1 MRTED
6 NIMSLCNTATCIGAF
21 VGLGIGIWASVKYL
35 EPAFNET
42 NGINDRGAK
51 ALTALVDLAGGLEMA
66 AGAGALAG
74 GMVVAMLA
82 CCYCCVKPRE
92 ANHSTSLSISS
103 NPSILL
109 YAPPRNGCSTETA
122 PQESVIIQV

>member
-1 MRTED
+1 MRTEE
-6 NIMSLCNTATCIGAF
+6 NMMSLCNAATCIGAF

-42 NGINDRGAK
+42 KGINDQGAK

-92 ANHSTSLSISS
+92 ATHSTSLTLSS
-103 NPSILL
+103 NPSSL
-109 YAPPRNGCSTETA
+109 YAPPRSSLVTEIV
-122 PQESVIIQV
+122 PGESVLIHV